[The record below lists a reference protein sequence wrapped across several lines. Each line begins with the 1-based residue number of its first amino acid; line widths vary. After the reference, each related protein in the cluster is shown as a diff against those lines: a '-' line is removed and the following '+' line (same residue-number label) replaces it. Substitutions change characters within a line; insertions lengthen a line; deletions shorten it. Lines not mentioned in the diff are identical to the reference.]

1 MSDDKTETK
10 TETTRYVDTGL
21 FRAKSKADPM
31 DLDINAALAEYA
43 ATLQGLA
50 PLKKR
55 LENLKVVVKAL
66 LKDEGGKYTS
76 PSGIRA
82 QFVSKQAAKL
92 NKALAKELCGARWAE
107 VETFVTE
114 TSLRVDVPGVKGD

>member
-1 MSDDKTETK
+1 MSEDIKTE
-10 TETTRYVDTGL
+10 TETTRRVDAGM
-21 FRAKSKADPM
+21 FRARPKADPM
-31 DLDINAALAEYA
+31 DLDIDGALAEYA

-55 LENLKVVVKAL
+55 LENLKVVVKTL
-66 LKDEGGKYTS
+66 LKEAGGKYTS

-114 TSLRVDVPGVKGD
+114 TNLRVDVPGVKGD